1 MDVMMPGMD
10 GPTATR
16 HIRAIPGQRGRIPVI
31 ALTANAMSGDR
42 ERYLECGMNE
52 YVSKPNNRRELHGTI
67 ERLLDV
73 HAFARRAAP
82 AAEPL
87 PPPEPLANLD
97 KDVDDILAAL
107 RD

>member
-16 HIRAIPGQRGRIPVI
+16 HIRAIPGQRGRIPII

-82 AAEPL
+82 AAESL
-87 PPPEPLANLD
+87 PPPEPPADLD